1 LTFFIS
7 REIEELRTR
16 ENEKRQGTSKNL
28 FPTSAS
34 PYFSMVEFVES
45 GVFRSSRY

>member
-1 LTFFIS
+1 M
-7 REIEELRTR
+7 
-16 ENEKRQGTSKNL
+16 GTSKNL

-45 GVFRSSRY
+45 GVFRSSQMIYYEYF